1 RCLPFRCPLPSL
13 ERSELRAWGRLW
25 NGTFLE
31 EFLDVENLELI
42 VRAGV
47 SVTSP
52 RGNVVIKDAVAQMS
66 VSLHLDPGVAVAAV
80 PWWVLLLAALL
91 GLGLLALLV
100 LGLWK
105 LGFFRRA
112 RAPAPAVPRFRA
124 VRIPW
129 EQR

>member
-1 RCLPFRCPLPSL
+1 HCRLFRCPLPSL
-13 ERSELRAWGRLW
+13 ERSELRARGRLW

-52 RGNVVIKDAVAQMS
+52 HGNVVIKDAEVQMS
-66 VSLHLDPGVAVAAV
+66 VSLHLDPGVSVTGV

-91 GLGLLALLV
+91 GLLLLALLV

-112 RAPAPAVPRFRA
+112 RAVPPAVPRFRA

>member
-1 RCLPFRCPLPSL
+1 RCRPFRCPLPSL
-13 ERSELRAWGRLW
+13 ERSELRARGRLW

-42 VRAGV
+42 VRAEV
-47 SVTSP
+47 SVSSP
-52 RGNVVIKDAVAQMS
+52 RGNIRGPVAQMS

-80 PWWVLLLAALL
+80 PWWVLPLAVLL
-91 GLGLLALLV
+91 GLLLLALLV

-105 LGFFRRA
+105 VGFFRRA
-112 RAPAPAVPRFRA
+112 AAAPPPAVPRFRA
-124 VRIPW
+124 VRIPR